1 MTSAIPCAAGENR
14 ADGIGKRA
22 ASGKERDDLPRL
34 EAKSILNCCPNW
46 DMPLDDQPFSRLRVC
61 CARYAHEYMGMEDGA
76 DFKQEGRGGRAG
88 RELSS
93 ARLRQHPLPWTQR
106 QIPTNSSLRSALTP
120 AICSTDVRES
130 GRIDV
135 CRQLS
140 PLQRQLRRFLGR
152 AG

>member
-93 ARLRQHPLPWTQR
+93 ARLRQRPVAMDT
-106 QIPTNSSLRSALTP
+106 A
-120 AICSTDVRES
+120 TDPYQ
-130 GRIDV
+130 
-135 CRQLS
+135 QLS
-140 PLQRQLRRFLGR
+140 KIGLDARDLLDRCTGIWEN
-152 AG
+152 